1 MVTGVRRITGF
12 RFLLIAI
19 FLGLFPSPL
28 MGTEQYAAH
37 TGKDCQFCHE
47 APWGGPDLTLF
58 GKAFQRG
65 GHRYP
70 IPLEAFQIRSWPRKI
85 LSLLMR
91 YFHIVAGLIWFG
103 TIFYVHIFVMPK
115 ALALGLPKATRAV
128 GWVCFITVGLTG
140 SFLAIERIKDFSQLW
155 TTQFGVIL
163 SIKTILYLL
172 MVGIAVLTTTFIHKR
187 LQRESRKQEVKGL
200 DAHFLTHTDLLSSY
214 SGTGDQPTYIAVGDD
229 VYDVSES
236 SLWSGGMHMGQHL
249 AGRDLT
255 NGLAPAPHG
264 PEVLD
269 TFRKVGKLWRG
280 AGTASLNALWG
291 TFTFKTFLFL
301 ARSVLVITSLII
313 LCVALW
319 RSG

>member
-1 MVTGVRRITGF
+1 MLTGVRRFTGF
-12 RFLLIAI
+12 RFLLTAI
-19 FLGLFPSPL
+19 FLGLLPSPL
-28 MGTEQYAAH
+28 MGTEQYAAQ

-85 LSLLMR
+85 FSLLMR

-103 TIFYVHIFVMPK
+103 TIFYVHIFVTPK
-115 ALALGLPKATRAV
+115 ALAPGLPKATRAV
-128 GWVCFITVGLTG
+128 GWVCLITVGLTG
-140 SFLAIERIKDFSQLW
+140 GFLALERTKDFSQLW

-163 SIKTILYLL
+163 SIKIILYLL
-172 MVGIAVLTTTFIHKR
+172 MVGIAVLTTTLIHKR

-200 DAHFLTHTDLLSSY
+200 DAGFFTHTDLFSSH
-214 SGTGDQPTYIAVGDD
+214 SGTGDQPNYIAVGDD
-229 VYDVSES
+229 IYDVSES
-236 SLWSGGMHMGQHL
+236 LLWSRGTHMGQHL

-255 NGLAPAPHG
+255 NELSAAPHD

-269 TFRKVGKLWRG
+269 KFRKVGRLWRG
-280 AGTASLNALWG
+280 EGTTSLSALWG

-301 ARSVLVITSLII
+301 ARSVLVIASLII